1 MTRYRAMQPRDPLWH
16 ARCAQRTAELLA
28 ILDQP
33 ATPQELAQALAI
45 VSAPRQPVQPSIF
58 HAREITA

>member
-16 ARCAQRTAELLA
+16 ARCAERTTELLA
-28 ILDQP
+28 ILDRP

-45 VSAPRQPVQPSIF
+45 VSAPREQIQPSIF
-58 HAREITA
+58 CGERTPA